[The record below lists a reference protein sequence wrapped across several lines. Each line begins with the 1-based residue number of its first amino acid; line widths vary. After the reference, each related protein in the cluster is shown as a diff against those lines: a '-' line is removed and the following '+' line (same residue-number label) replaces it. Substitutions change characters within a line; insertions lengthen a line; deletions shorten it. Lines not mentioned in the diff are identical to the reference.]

1 MKALTILLPILLL
14 TACTKKDSDDNN
26 NNNNNGSPQGISLV
40 AGTLSHIPVIDIS
53 TTQYRYLQ
61 SVGGVAVYRSLTS
74 KPYDFTQLAQDK
86 DCKWKL
92 EYAGTIVYSV
102 GTGPSTLDGQVVA
115 FRNMK
120 KQSEWWGVGTTADT
134 YGNQQYYLSIMDYM
148 TKPNPM
154 PDQIKFKLHYVGVQ
168 NGVDAY
174 FIESVLYPGY
184 YLCNEGHTLT
194 ANGVVLKNTAGSKA
208 IIEFH

>member
-1 MKALTILLPILLL
+1 MKVLTFLLPVLLL
-14 TACTKKDSDDNN
+14 AACSKKGNNDNQ
-26 NNNNNGSPQGISLV
+26 NNNGSPIGITLV
-40 AGTLSHIPVIDIS
+40 AGTLSHIPVIDEG
-53 TTQYRYLQ
+53 TKFRYLQ
-61 SVGGVAVYRSLTS
+61 SVTGIAVYRSQTS

-92 EYAGTIVYSV
+92 EYAGSISYAA
-102 GTGPSTLDGQVVA
+102 GTGPSSLDGQVVA
-115 FRNMK
+115 FRNNK
-120 KQSEWWGVGTTADT
+120 KLTEWWGVGTTADP
-134 YGNQQYYLSIMDYM
+134 YGNPQYFLSLVDYN
-148 TKPNPM
+148 TKPNPI
-154 PDQIKFKLHYVGVQ
+154 PDQVKFKLHYVGEQ

-194 ANGVVLKNTAGSKA
+194 ANGVILKNTASSKA